1 MCAFFIPQIPKN
13 PQLFLPTCIT
23 QILNTMCKNT
33 CYGIFFVLGFFCM
46 IASIYGTVHFFILM
60 ENLHR
65 LQDHGKKLDLYEFL
79 FSVFLF
85 ASFCLLFVYTAACMS
100 CMGLCDKSSKSAER
114 ERHQDAMDYVH
125 ILDD

>member
-1 MCAFFIPQIPKN
+1 
-13 PQLFLPTCIT
+13 
-23 QILNTMCKNT
+23 
-33 CYGIFFVLGFFCM
+33 M